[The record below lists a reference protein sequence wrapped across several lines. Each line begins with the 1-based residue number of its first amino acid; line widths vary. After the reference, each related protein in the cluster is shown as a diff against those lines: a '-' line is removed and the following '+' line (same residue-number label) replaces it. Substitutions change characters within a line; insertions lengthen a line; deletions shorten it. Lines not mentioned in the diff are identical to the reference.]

1 MMFVC
6 NILFP
11 EFFRSDF
18 YFAVNLS
25 PVQFSLTLLSQ
36 KGNLSCS
43 QVHRKST
50 IYTRTHNKETNT
62 GYYKKKNCHTYL
74 VIRFKYIYRYVQ
86 LKLSRYINEECQ

>member
-43 QVHRKST
+43 QVHIKNT
-50 IYTRTHNKETNT
+50 IYTRAHDKEIDT
-62 GYYKKKNCHTYL
+62 G
-74 VIRFKYIYRYVQ
+74 
-86 LKLSRYINEECQ
+86 